1 MKIKAKRLS
10 DTAKLPTYGSEKA
23 ACCDLYADLSDHCIT
38 LNPDVEVRNIGDNK
52 NSPIQRVSIVPHQ
65 IVGIAPH
72 ETIKIPTGWAFQPP
86 EGYAGFIYARSG
98 LATKNGLRPSNCV
111 GVCDEDYS
119 GEYIV
124 AVHNDTNEYQFI
136 NNGDRIAQLEFRP
149 YEQAEFE
156 EVDELDETERGVSG
170 FGSTGV

>member
-23 ACCDLYADLSDHCIT
+23 ACADIYCDLRVDKCIE
-38 LNPDVEVRNIGDNK
+38 LNPDADFKHMEVNTDHFE
-52 NSPIQRVSIVPHQ
+52 QVYVS
-65 IVGIAPH
+65 PH
-72 ETIKIPTGWAFQPP
+72 ETVKIPTGWAFQPP

-124 AVHNDTNEYQFI
+124 AIHNDTDEYQFI
-136 NNGDRIAQLEFRP
+136 RAGDRIAQLEFRP

-156 EVDELDETERGVSG
+156 LVDELDKTERGLAG